1 MHLIK
6 TATLC
11 AALTLT
17 ACSGSNNP
25 EPLFNATDGASTTDP
40 AVVSTDGGTTNNPA
54 VNNVEPTDNGAGTGS
69 ITISTEPTP
78 MLAPLPEVTF
88 TPAANN
94 TDSESDSTGTSSEV
108 MASSP
113 ASGDGG
119 GGTVGATAGTT
130 ATSGATAGASSVT
143 GGTTGGTTG
152 GSGIEVTST
161 TAADAGTSVGTDGA
175 GLDTGHVV
183 DPTTPVV
190 VIDPPIEPR
199 PDFQAGSLTAA
210 DYDDQLNPHLYQ
222 DYASEYLQR
231 AGGRLD
237 VPYLDLS
244 KRIGLHVTDEQ
255 GRHYGGARI
264 DISDANGQVLS
275 LQVPASGI
283 TYIYSNIDEL
293 PEQFTIRATG
303 KLGTAVEK
311 MVDLAQLG
319 SGPGRIDI
327 VIPENAAPANVT
339 QQATGLDIMFVIDT
353 TGSMGDELNYLQ
365 TELSSI
371 INALPTHVQPN
382 LGLTFYR
389 DIGDEYVVRAH
400 GFNNDI
406 NSVQRTLNNETY
418 GGGGDYPEAMDQA
431 LHQAIDAN
439 WQQDSHK
446 VLFLIA
452 DAPPHNEKMRATWEA
467 AEQARAKDIHIVPV
481 AASGVEEDA
490 EYLMRSIAAFT
501 NSRYV
506 FLTDDSGYG
515 NSHAEPDVDCYA
527 VTQLNNLMIRVLNS
541 LISGV
546 RQEPTD
552 NEIIRTVG
560 NYNEGVCDPVFTILP
575 VIPNQ

>member
-1 MHLIK
+1 MQLIK
-6 TATLC
+6 ATLLC

-17 ACSGSNNP
+17 ACSESNDP
-25 EPLFNATDGASTTDP
+25 SPLVNVTDGENSTDGGNTTDP
-40 AVVSTDGGTTNNPA
+40 AGNTI
-54 VNNVEPTDNGAGTGS
+54 EPSDNGAGTGS
-69 ITISTEPTP
+69 ITISTEPT
-78 MLAPLPEVTF
+78 LLLEPLPDVSV

-94 TDSESDSTGTSSEV
+94 TDGGSVSTDDSADGV
-108 MASSP
+108 VASSP
-113 ASGDGG
+113 ESGEG
-119 GGTVGATAGTT
+119 GGTTGATAGSAASGTT
-130 ATSGATAGASSVT
+130 AGDGATTS
-143 GGTTGGTTG
+143 GTTGGVST
-152 GSGIEVTST
+152 EVTSG
-161 TAADAGTSVGTDGA
+161 AMVDAGASDVSHVTS
-175 GLDTGHVV
+175 
-183 DPTTPVV
+183 PTTPVV
-190 VIDPPIEPR
+190 IVDPIQPP
-199 PDFQAGSLTAA
+199 PDFQAGTLTAA

-222 DYASEYLQR
+222 DYASDYLQR
-231 AGGRLD
+231 VGSRLD

-244 KRIGLHVTDEQ
+244 NRIGLHVTDEQ
-255 GRHYGGARI
+255 GQHYGGARI
-264 DISDANGQVLS
+264 DITDANGLVLS
-275 LQVPASGI
+275 AEVPSSGI
-283 TYIYSNIDEL
+283 TYIYTDLDKL
-293 PEQFTIRATG
+293 PERFTIRATG
-303 KLGTAVEK
+303 KLGAAVDK
-311 MVDLAQLG
+311 VIDLAQLG

-327 VIPENAAPANVT
+327 VIPENAAAADLA
-339 QQATGLDIMFVIDT
+339 QQSTGLDIMFVIDT

-371 INALPTHVQPN
+371 INALPTHIQPN

-389 DIGDEYVVRAH
+389 DIGDDYVVRAH

-406 NSVQRTLNNETY
+406 AGVQRTLNNETF

-452 DAPPHNEKMRATWEA
+452 DAPPHDDKMRATWGA
-467 AEQARAKDIHIVPV
+467 AEQARDRNIHIVPV
-481 AASGVEEDA
+481 AASGVAEDA

-515 NSHAEPDVDCYA
+515 NSHAEPDVDCYV

-560 NYNEGVCDPVFTILP
+560 NYDEGVCRPGP
-575 VIPNQ
+575 ANQ